1 MVIASHLCYEIEKDC
16 HGGFASVDVWL
27 CIMCG
32 HTIL

>member
-1 MVIASHLCYEIEKDC
+1 MVIASHLCYMRL